1 MKKFVRSGTYLRL
14 RLATGTMF
22 ILLGGVLLGR
32 VVMLFGLDWH
42 AIPAY
47 VLGLALI
54 LLGIWRYREYGVARK
69 NR

>member
-1 MKKFVRSGTYLRL
+1 MKKFVRSEGYLRL
-14 RLATGTMF
+14 RLVTGTMF

-32 VVMLFGLDWH
+32 VVMLFGFDWH

-47 VLGLALI
+47 VLGLAMI
-54 LLGIWRYREYGVARK
+54 LLGMWRYREYGMARK